1 MVFQKFHVIESH
13 DQIRYRSYIIV
24 HINANDNKG
33 RDFLLVKSKFL
44 QEHPTCIRFS
54 SRSFF
59 SKNETRNNLSKCFRL
74 EKNRLLFI
82 VALPYNLTYQS
93 CRGHLILLMDILRL
107 KLSVNHWWGRFEL
120 VQLSRLIDS
129 TFYQIIYRTM
139 NMTNNSI

>member
-74 EKNRLLFI
+74 EKKSFAFHCCPPIPFDLPELQGSLNSTGEHSEIKI
-82 VALPYNLTYQS
+82 VS
-93 CRGHLILLMDILRL
+93 KSLMR
-107 KLSVNHWWGRFEL
+107 SF
-120 VQLSRLIDS
+120 
-129 TFYQIIYRTM
+129 
-139 NMTNNSI
+139 